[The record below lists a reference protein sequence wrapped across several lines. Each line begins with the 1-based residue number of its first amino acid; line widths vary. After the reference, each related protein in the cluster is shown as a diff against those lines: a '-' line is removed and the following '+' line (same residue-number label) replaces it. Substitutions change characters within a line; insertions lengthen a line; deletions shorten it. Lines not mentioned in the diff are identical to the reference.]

1 MAIYLVDFENIG
13 YNSLKGIEKLPEGDQ
28 VHLFYSSNADKLTFD
43 IHLCI
48 NASKARVFYYKVETG
63 AKNALDFQLA
73 TYLGSLTAANP
84 DENYFIV
91 SNDDGFHYIIQF
103 WKQRSVDIQ
112 QISNLQFQSIEEN
125 QVLDLLPASCKDD
138 ADEVMA
144 CINEFKSKQGINNAL
159 VKQFGNKK
167 GSEIYR
173 AIKGLLKN

>member
-13 YNSLKGIEKLPEGDQ
+13 YNGLKGIEKLPEGDQ

-48 NASKARVFYYKVETG
+48 NASKARIFYYKVETG

-73 TYLGSLTAANP
+73 TYLGSLTAQNP

-103 WKQRSVDIQ
+103 WKQRGVDIQ
-112 QISNLQFQSIEEN
+112 QIPTSSSRALKKTRFSIFCQHSAEMM
-125 QVLDLLPASCKDD
+125 QMRSWPASMSSNQNK
-138 ADEVMA
+138 V
-144 CINEFKSKQGINNAL
+144 STTLWSNN
-159 VKQFGNKK
+159 
-167 GSEIYR
+167 S
-173 AIKGLLKN
+173 AIKKAVRSIALLRDF

>member
-13 YNSLKGIEKLPEGDQ
+13 YNGLKGIEKLPEGDQ

-91 SNDDGFHYIIQF
+91 SNDDGFH
-103 WKQRSVDIQ
+103 
-112 QISNLQFQSIEEN
+112 
-125 QVLDLLPASCKDD
+125 
-138 ADEVMA
+138 
-144 CINEFKSKQGINNAL
+144 
-159 VKQFGNKK
+159 
-167 GSEIYR
+167 
-173 AIKGLLKN
+173 